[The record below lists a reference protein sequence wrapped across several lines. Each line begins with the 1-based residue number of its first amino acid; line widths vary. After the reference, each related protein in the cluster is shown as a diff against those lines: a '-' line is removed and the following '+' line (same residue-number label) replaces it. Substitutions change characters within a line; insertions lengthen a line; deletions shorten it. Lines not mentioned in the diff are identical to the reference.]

1 MNMRNEIPIL
11 RLGES
16 YTSMDLVELDLGE
29 RGTLVT
35 HTANPGLI
43 RRDLLKIDRAK
54 KALDAIPAERL
65 ADFCEEAAE
74 LFLEGDLECGFLGD
88 DGGGRDAHAPLGS
101 GGDESRGWGSGL
113 QTRSPYLQSPQ
124 DYVEGLSALTRLPH
138 TLVRMNMGKIHAA
151 MSEIRTVIGGLT
163 RKMPLEIFDKGLTRD
178 GDLTINYFP
187 TTSSLGVSLPSN
199 APAVNSLWIPA
210 PVMKIPVLLKP
221 GREDPFTPL
230 RIVQAMIA
238 AGFPREAFGHY
249 PTTHEGGDTLL
260 TCCGRGIAFGS
271 DVTVKKYAPYSSI
284 SVHGTGRSKILIGE
298 DQIDRWP
305 EFVDVLVQSIAAN
318 GGRSCI
324 NTSAIL
330 VPRHREEIAE
340 ALAKKL
346 AEIKPLAR
354 DDGQALL
361 CGFANPAMAE
371 GIDGMISAQLKGA
384 GAEDVTAKYREGGAR
399 KVEAF
404 EQTYLCPTLISCA
417 DRNHALAN
425 TEFMFPYASI
435 VEMPQAE
442 MVGSIG
448 ETLVVSAFTE
458 DEGFIEELLLSP
470 DIERLNIG
478 PYPTNRVQWEQPHE
492 GNLFEFLYRRRA
504 IQGDTAGMV

>member
-1 MNMRNEIPIL
+1 MSKRIEIPIL
-11 RLGES
+11 RMGEN
-16 YTSMDLVELDLGE
+16 YTSLDQVELDLGN
-29 RGTLVT
+29 GTTLVT

-43 RRDLLKIDRAK
+43 RRDLLQISKAK
-54 KALDAIPAERL
+54 AALDAIPAETL
-65 ADFCEEAAE
+65 ADYCEAAAE
-74 LFLEGDLECGFLGD
+74 LFLHGDLPGGLTAD
-88 DGGGRDAHAPLGS
+88 LDGSRT
-101 GGDESRGWGSGL
+101 DEARVDESGL
-113 QTRSPYLQSPQ
+113 QTHSPYFSHAPYLQSPQ
-124 DYVEGLSALTRLPH
+124 DYVESLSALTRLPH

-163 RKMPLEIFDKGLTRD
+163 RKMPLEIFDKGLTQVD
-178 GDLTINYFP
+178 DLTINFFP
-187 TTSSLGVSLPSN
+187 TTNSLGVSLPSN

-238 AGFPREAFGHY
+238 AGFPKEAFGYY

-260 TCCGRGIAFGS
+260 TTCGRGISFGS
-271 DVTVKKYAPYSSI
+271 DVTVKKYAGYPSI

-298 DQIDRWP
+298 DMIDRWP
-305 EFVDVLVQSIAAN
+305 EFIDVLAQSISAN

-330 VPRHREEIAE
+330 VPRHREELAE
-340 ALAKKL
+340 ALAAKL
-346 AEIKPLAR
+346 AEIQPLAR
-354 DDGQALL
+354 DDDHALL
-361 CGFANPAMAE
+361 CGFANPAMAD
-371 GIDGMISAQLKGA
+371 GIDGLISAQLQGA
-384 GAEDVTAKYREGGAR
+384 GAEDLTAKHRSGER

-404 EQTYLCPTLISCA
+404 DQTYLCPTLVSCSDKA
-417 DRNHALAN
+417 HPLAN

-435 VEMPQAE
+435 VEMPQVE

-458 DEGFIEELLLSP
+458 DAGFIDQLLLSP
-470 DIERLNIG
+470 EIERLNIG

-504 IQGDTAGMV
+504 IQGDLRGIL